1 MDVVRIWLHIGHIA
15 LLSQFLNSSDVY
27 PISSG
32 DIRCHR
38 QSHSN
43 EKEIRA
49 PVRWC
54 AHVSWRTYALSVIQ
68 TILVRVLPLIQTWSS
83 PKSLRQE
90 SFIFSLSEEGWEG
103 RTEIQSSQS
112 TSIISS
118 QILIS
123 ELRRMICISNTLVHF
138 WLSKFAVSS
147 LINSLSM
154 FTWRTTSLLCEGV
167 RRRAFCFSSIPK
179 ICSESVQVDII
190 FRFDESFEETDWI
203 FESSPPC
210 P

>member
-1 MDVVRIWLHIGHIA
+1 MITYRTYSFAVSVLEFEWRVSDIIWRYS
-15 LLSQFLNSSDVY
+15 LSSSVSFQWEGD
-27 PISSG
+27 PCSSSMISS
-32 DIRCHR
+32 RLMK
-38 QSHSN
+38 N
-43 EKEIRA
+43 
-49 PVRWC
+49 
-54 AHVSWRTYALSVIQ
+54 
-68 TILVRVLPLIQTWSS
+68 LVRVLPLIQTWSS

-103 RTEIQSSQS
+103 RTEIQSSHY

-123 ELRRMICISNTLVHF
+123 ELRRMICISNTLVYF